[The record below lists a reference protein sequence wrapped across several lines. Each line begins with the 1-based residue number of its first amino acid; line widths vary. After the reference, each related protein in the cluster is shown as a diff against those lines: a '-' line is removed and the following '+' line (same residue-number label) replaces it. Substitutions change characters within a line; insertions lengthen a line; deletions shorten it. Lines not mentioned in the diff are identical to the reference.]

1 MASDKADVICS
12 SREIGIAQ
20 DRQLI
25 LDLVWIPRPET
36 Q

>member
-1 MASDKADVICS
+1 VASDKADVICS